1 MHAPIMVGVMPIGGI
16 PLAVINCANFRA
28 SAKAQTCALGLSPS
42 VHDCL
47 SCVRRVPLVALDM
60 PTAPPP
66 YRRWRGLGDAVA
78 WLVRVVFLGRVDV
91 AERLAARAQ
100 AVFSR
105 RRIVQSAPG
114 KPGVSGGCGCKARQE
129 ALNRAIPFG
138 KA

>member
-1 MHAPIMVGVMPIGGI
+1 MHAPIMVGVLPIGGI

-28 SAKAQTCALGLSPS
+28 SAKAQTCVLGLSPS

-60 PTAPPP
+60 PTETPAR
-66 YRRWRGLGDAVA
+66 RRWRGLGDAVA

-91 AERLAARAQ
+91 AQRIAAKVERKAT
-100 AVFSR
+100 
-105 RRIVQSAPG
+105 PG
-114 KPGVSGGCGCKARQE
+114 KPGGSGGCGCKARQE

>member
-1 MHAPIMVGVMPIGGI
+1 MHAPIMVGVLPIGGI

-66 YRRWRGLGDAVA
+66 CRRWRGLGDAVA
-78 WLVRVVFLGRVDV
+78 WLVRVMFLGRVDV
-91 AERLAARAQ
+91 AQRLAAKVERKAT
-100 AVFSR
+100 
-105 RRIVQSAPG
+105 PG
-114 KPGVSGGCGCKARQE
+114 KLGASGGCGCKARQE